1 MKTGEVQRAR
11 MSGQVSYSLQSAVI
25 EHDRELIAFVGMPVP
40 IVHSSVRHAGRP
52 LDALLL
58 LSRHPPM
65 HTGAAADG
73 KPHKILFPTAP
84 PQDLV
89 VISA

>member
-1 MKTGEVQRAR
+1 MAGKLVSNIDELIPLMETGEVQRAR

-25 EHDRELIAFVGMPVP
+25 EHYRELIAFVGIPVP

-58 LSRHPPM
+58 LS
-65 HTGAAADG
+65 
-73 KPHKILFPTAP
+73 TAP
-84 PQDLV
+84 PPAKRQDTGV
-89 VISA
+89 TAG